1 MTVEIKPLAQPRGAE
16 VRGVDLTQDIPSDVI
31 EQLKQALREHLVLLF
46 RGHVP
51 PTGPEFM
58 RFARNFGDLIVGT
71 DFLRDPAEYPEILPI
86 TNLQDEQGYPLGT
99 GAAVEF
105 PWHLDYSYLDRVAK
119 ESFLD
124 AVELPRAP
132 SSTHFCDMYMALET
146 LPDERVKQLRGMRAH
161 HDLREFVKG
170 AEDRAQIEEAG
181 RLKKERD
188 AKAAIER
195 PPLPEYVRPVVMRHP
210 ETGREALYV
219 SPANTRWI
227 LDVPEDESAALLGE
241 LFEHSTQEEFIYRHD
256 WQVGDLILFDALGGM
271 HRRDRFDA
279 SDRRY
284 MRQLSSLA

>member
-16 VRGVDLTQDIPSDVI
+16 VHGVDLTRDVPPDVI
-31 EQLKQALREHLVLLF
+31 EELKEALRENLVLLF
-46 RGHVP
+46 RGHVS
-51 PTGPEFM
+51 PTDPELV

-86 TNLQDEQGYPLGT
+86 TNLIDEEGYPLGT

-119 ESFLD
+119 ESFID
-124 AVELPRAP
+124 AVELPRAQ
-132 SSTHFCDMYMALET
+132 STTCFCDMYMALES
-146 LPDERVKQLRGMRAH
+146 LPEERVKDFRDMRAH

-170 AEDRAQIEEAG
+170 DEDREEMREAQ
-181 RLKKERD
+181 RLKDERD
-188 AKAAIER
+188 LKAGIER
-195 PPLPEYVRPVVMRHP
+195 PGLPEHDRPLVMHHP
-210 ETGREALYV
+210 DTGREALYV

-227 LDVPEDESAALLGE
+227 LDVPEDESAALLVE
-241 LFEHSTQEEFIYRHD
+241 LFEHSTQPEFIYRHD

-271 HRRDRFDA
+271 HRRDRFD
-279 SDRRY
+279 SNDRRY

>member
-1 MTVEIKPLAQPRGAE
+1 MTIEIKQLAQPRGAE
-16 VRGVDLTQDIPSDVI
+16 VHGVDLTHDVPQDVI
-31 EQLKQALREHLVLLF
+31 ERLKEALSEHLVLLF
-46 RGHVP
+46 RGHVS
-51 PTGPEFM
+51 PTDPQLV

-86 TNLQDEQGYPLGT
+86 TNLLDQEGYPLGT

-119 ESFLD
+119 KSFID
-124 AVELPRAP
+124 AVELPRVQ
-132 SSTHFCDMYMALET
+132 STTCFCDMYMALES
-146 LPDERVKQLRGMRAH
+146 LPEEQVKELHGMRAH

-170 AEDRAQIEEAG
+170 AEDREQIDEAQ

-188 AKAAIER
+188 SNAGIER
-195 PPLPEYVRPVVMRHP
+195 PRSPEHVRPLIMRHP

-227 LDVPEDESAALLGE
+227 LDLPKDESAALLGE
-241 LFEHSTQEEFIYRHD
+241 LFEHSTQPEFIYRHD
-256 WQVGDLILFDALGGM
+256 WQVGDLILFDALAGM

-279 SDRRY
+279 NDRRY